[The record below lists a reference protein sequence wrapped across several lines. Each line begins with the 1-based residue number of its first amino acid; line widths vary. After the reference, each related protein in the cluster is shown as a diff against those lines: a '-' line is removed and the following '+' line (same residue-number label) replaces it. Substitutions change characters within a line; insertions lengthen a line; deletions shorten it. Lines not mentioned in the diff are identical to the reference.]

1 MTAHNGLQM
10 RIWIYRILCSSGM
23 ALLAM
28 TTPAMAEGS
37 QAAPRGSLVIM
48 GGAVRPDNVDIWRR
62 LVELTGKPKP
72 RFAIIAAAAGDPVVS
87 AKRISDALGSY
98 GAESFLVP
106 IAPRLKDTDFR
117 KNAQD
122 VELAQTITAADG
134 VFFTGGDQSRITAA
148 LRTADGKSTRALD
161 AVWAVYRRGGVIA
174 GTSAGAAIMSSTMFY
189 EPPGVLSVLQHGVK
203 QGSDIA
209 AGLGFLSAPVFVDQH
224 LLARGRFARMISVM
238 HTAKYHY
245 GLGVDENTA
254 VVVLADGTA
263 EVVGASG
270 VIVADLSKASI
281 AQTPAGLRAT
291 DVRLSYLE
299 RGDRIN
305 LKDMAVTAS
314 AFKRDGR
321 VLDPKDKAYKPE
333 FDEPRFY
340 ADVLGKNVLV
350 EVLTNLIDN
359 TAKEV
364 VGLAFAAPDAKAAAG
379 ASGFEF
385 RFRKG
390 QDTRG
395 HLRIEQG
402 VAHYTVLAVE
412 MDVLPVQM
420 AAPLYRLE

>member
-1 MTAHNGLQM
+1 MHVHL
-10 RIWIYRILCSSGM
+10 YRILCALGLASLGM
-23 ALLAM
+23 TA
-28 TTPAMAEGS
+28 PAVAES
-37 QAAPRGSLVIM
+37 ERAVPRGSLVIM
-48 GGAVRPDNVDIWRR
+48 GGAVRPDNAEIWRR
-62 LVELTGKPKP
+62 LVELTGQTKP
-72 RFAIIAAAAGDPVVS
+72 RFAIIAAAAGDPAAS
-87 AKRISDALGSY
+87 AKRISDALSAY
-98 GAESFLVP
+98 GAEGFLVP
-106 IAPRLKDTDFR
+106 IAPKLKDSDFR

-122 VELAQTITAADG
+122 ADIAQKIVTADG
-134 VFFTGGDQSRITAA
+134 VFFTGGDQSRITTA
-148 LRTADGKSTRALD
+148 LRTADGKSTAALD

-174 GTSAGAAIMSSTMFY
+174 GTSAGAAIMSATMFY
-189 EPPGVLSVLQHGVK
+189 EPPGVLSVLQHGLK

-238 HTAKYHY
+238 HAAKYQY

-254 VVVLADGTA
+254 VVVLADGSG

-270 VIVADLSKASI
+270 VIVADVSKATI
-281 AQTPAGLRAT
+281 AQTLGGLRAT
-291 DVRLSYLE
+291 GVRLSYLE
-299 RGDRIN
+299 RGDRISLN
-305 LKDMAVTAS
+305 DMAVTPS
-314 AFKRDGR
+314 AFKRQGS

-340 ADVLGKNVLV
+340 GDILGKNVLI

-364 VGLAFAAPDAKAAAG
+364 VGLAFAAPDARDA

-390 QDTRG
+390 TDTYG

-402 VAHYTVLAVE
+402 VAHYTVLNVE
-412 MDVLPVQM
+412 VDVLPLQM
-420 AAPLYRLE
+420 ATPLYRPR